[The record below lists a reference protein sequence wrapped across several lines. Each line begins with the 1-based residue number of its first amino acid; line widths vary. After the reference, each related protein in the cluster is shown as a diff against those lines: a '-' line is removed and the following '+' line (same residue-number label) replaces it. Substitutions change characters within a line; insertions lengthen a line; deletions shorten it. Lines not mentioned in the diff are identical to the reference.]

1 MTTTR
6 CLDLKKNKVARSRLN
21 FIRELIRDSKAID
34 FIIFYRYFSHFLDRP
49 SEERSF
55 LCCAGFV
62 HEGLHCNMVE
72 ALEHFR
78 DQNLSLLGSI
88 FDLASER
95 FVDNNDG
102 ELQKSRL

>member
-72 ALEHFR
+72 ALGTFSGPKFVTPGQHFR
-78 DQNLSLLGSI
+78 PGVRTLRGQ
-88 FDLASER
+88 
-95 FVDNNDG
+95 
-102 ELQKSRL
+102 Q